1 MKTLR
6 HLTLQALCSL
16 LWWIIRNATLAAY
29 WWYRDPVIL
38 AKWKTLSARHP
49 ANDRLGQEIRQLITD
64 LEDKQP

>member
-38 AKWKTLSARHP
+38 AK
-49 ANDRLGQEIRQLITD
+49 
-64 LEDKQP
+64 